1 MIVSIILGVIIFGY
15 AFWALYSSIKKSK
28 KGVCASCE
36 IAESCK
42 GNCTTSRRK

>member
-1 MIVSIILGVIIFGY
+1 MVISIILGVIIFGY

-36 IAESCK
+36 IADHCHS
-42 GNCTTSRRK
+42 NCNSSL